1 MKRKIFTFSN
11 VEELEKLLGLLN
23 VERTEEKHPNREEE
37 INPNKDLALDVIRDN
52 IREYYV
58 KLFGKEWENAEIDV
72 EHYDNIDK
80 IEYSI
85 SYSDETRYHNWR
97 SAVSIN
103 DPIITGSWRKPKIN
117 YNEMLED
124 NINNLQR
131 DIDESIHCYFDN
143 IDKIATKKDSPKNFK
158 KFAIIKL
165 RNYFKKIATDMEK
178 FIIKE

>member
-1 MKRKIFTFSN
+1 MKRKIFSFKTI
-11 VEELEKLLGLLN
+11 EELLETLGKY
-23 VERTEEKHPNREEE
+23 EQIKYPNREEEE
-37 INPNKDLALDVIRDN
+37 INPNKEIALDVISNN

-58 KLFGKEWENAEIDV
+58 KVFGKEWENAEIDV
-72 EHYDNIDK
+72 EHYDDK

-85 SYSDETRYHNWR
+85 SYSDETCYHNWR

-131 DIDESIHCYFDN
+131 DIDESIHRYFDN
-143 IDKIATKKDSPKNFK
+143 IDKIVPKKDSPKNFK

-178 FIIKE
+178 FIIKD